1 MGMQGLPGLVIF
13 TFHCGI
19 VYSVVQV
26 HQVQEKNFQNWFGG
40 NNIIRSKLSS
50 GQVFY
55 YQECELW
62 LVVTDL

>member
-1 MGMQGLPGLVIF
+1 MQGLPGLVIF

-19 VYSVVQV
+19 VYSVMQV

-50 GQVFY
+50 GV
-55 YQECELW
+55 L
-62 LVVTDL
+62 LSRVVWRKPPS